1 MTWGRKLEA
10 ATRRGK
16 PTPIKQHTHQRER
29 APRRELR
36 GAHLAN
42 SESSLG
48 ANHSRGLDPVLGFT
62 KLELDLL
69 ALA

>member
-16 PTPIKQHTHQRER
+16 PPPVKRHPHQRER

-48 ANHSRGLDPVLGFT
+48 ANYSRGLGPLLGIT
-62 KLELDLL
+62 KLEIDLL